1 MGRLGK
7 LWPEESELI
16 QLVRE
21 AQRGG
26 AGALDALLA
35 RLRPSFVAYFAPTV
49 GWDDAE
55 DAAQTAL
62 LSIVRQ
68 GQTAIQSALASIG
81 SLYED
86 GLFMSNLFAYLDIGT
101 GGELPRHDASLLSNS
116 PKMSN
121 GPSRQT
127 GTPTTTT

>member
-62 LSIVRQ
+62 LSIVR
-68 GQTAIQSALASIG
+68 TLVQSELAGEITMKN
-81 SLYED
+81 D
-86 GLFMSNLFAYLDIGT
+86 GGT
-101 GGELPRHDASLLSNS
+101 RVHLRVPIAAPRVE
-116 PKMSN
+116 
-121 GPSRQT
+121 R
-127 GTPTTTT
+127 